1 MSFTPNPYSVG
12 FPFSRALQR
21 PYFSRSK
28 VNKNEPD
35 RELHLV
41 DERVLELGV
50 EDVRLVA
57 SDGGHEVLSVKRAL
71 AKAKRSNMN
80 LVVVNQSA
88 KPPVCRLM
96 DYSFY
101 KFSQTKKDKERKSN
115 QSARA
120 KKRKEVQLGTNI
132 SSGHLEMKY
141 NTIVKFLEKK
151 HQVKITAVD
160 ARGDDLKEAFLEEL
174 RKKMEEDGYV
184 VVEPVKVFQARKA
197 SITVNPKKK

>member
-1 MSFTPNPYSVG
+1 MATTWVTKWGHAGRRLALSLESAACTAGAGATVTTTATATTSRAQVSPFSPCPASVSFTPNPYSVG

-88 KPPVCRLM
+88 KPPVCR
-96 DYSFY
+96 
-101 KFSQTKKDKERKSN
+101 
-115 QSARA
+115 
-120 KKRKEVQLGTNI
+120 
-132 SSGHLEMKY
+132 
-141 NTIVKFLEKK
+141 
-151 HQVKITAVD
+151 
-160 ARGDDLKEAFLEEL
+160 
-174 RKKMEEDGYV
+174 
-184 VVEPVKVFQARKA
+184 
-197 SITVNPKKK
+197 